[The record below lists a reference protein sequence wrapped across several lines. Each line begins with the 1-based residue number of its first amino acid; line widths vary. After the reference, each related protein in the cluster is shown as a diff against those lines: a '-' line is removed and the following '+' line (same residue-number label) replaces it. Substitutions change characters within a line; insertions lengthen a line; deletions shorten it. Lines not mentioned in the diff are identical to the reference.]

1 MAYEVSGTRFRAL
14 RARGGREAKI
24 FSMENLF
31 CRDDSNE
38 VSHAGLRSVF
48 LFRTQAGRQADRP
61 VEEILR
67 KYIL

>member
-48 LFRTQAGRQADRP
+48 YSGRRQAGRQTDP
-61 VEEILR
+61 
-67 KYIL
+67 